1 LKYIPLILKAHVAS
15 RADVG
20 RQLAKPGD
28 AVLIARGQPR
38 WLMLR
43 CPCGCGEDIPINL
56 DERAGKAWRYY
67 EGGARGATVFP
78 SVWRDSGCQSHF
90 IIWGGRIL
98 LFDAY
103 GDDETLLYPSLGD
116 LVEQVR
122 ASWPAGALTS
132 YVDVADK
139 MGEIPWDVLE
149 ACRQL
154 TRQGVLVEGTGRQ
167 RTMFRLR

>member
-1 LKYIPLILKAHVAS
+1 
-15 RADVG
+15 
-20 RQLAKPGD
+20 
-28 AVLIARGQPR
+28 
-38 WLMLR
+38 M
-43 CPCGCGEDIPINL
+43 
-56 DERAGKAWRYY
+56 
-67 EGGARGATVFP
+67 
-78 SVWRDSGCQSHF
+78 
-90 IIWGGRIL
+90 
-98 LFDAY
+98 FDAY

-116 LVEQVR
+116 LVHRVR

-167 RTMFRLR
+167 RTMFRHR

>member
-1 LKYIPLILKAHVAS
+1 
-15 RADVG
+15 
-20 RQLAKPGD
+20 
-28 AVLIARGQPR
+28 
-38 WLMLR
+38 MLR

-56 DERAGKAWRYY
+56 DQRAGKAWRYY
-67 EGGARGATVFP
+67 EGGTRGATVFP

-103 GDDETLLYPSLGD
+103 GDDDTLLYTSLGD

-122 ASWPAGALTS
+122 TSWPAGALTS

-139 MGEIPWDVLE
+139 MSEIPWDVLE

-154 TRQGVLVEGTGRQ
+154 TRQGVLVEGTGRH